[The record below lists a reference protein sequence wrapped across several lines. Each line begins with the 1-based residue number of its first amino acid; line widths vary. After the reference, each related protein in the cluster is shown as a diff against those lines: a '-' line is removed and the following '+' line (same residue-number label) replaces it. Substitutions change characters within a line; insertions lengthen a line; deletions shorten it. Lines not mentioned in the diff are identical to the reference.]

1 MSFLFNIQVEKDRPN
16 TDQMLRTGE
25 RIKHFNIFL
34 PGVGFIPC
42 LTHITCK
49 RHSWYLFLYR
59 GYALGVRG
67 YAGAF
72 YQFIWNKYMCC
83 TSKGIK
89 TFSVGG
95 LELHTC

>member
-42 LTHITCK
+42 LNHITCK

-59 GYALGVRG
+59 GYALGVRTIIIQYG
-67 YAGAF
+67 H
-72 YQFIWNKYMCC
+72 FINLYGINICAVQVKV
-83 TSKGIK
+83 SKP
-89 TFSVGG
+89 FQSVD
-95 LELHTC
+95 